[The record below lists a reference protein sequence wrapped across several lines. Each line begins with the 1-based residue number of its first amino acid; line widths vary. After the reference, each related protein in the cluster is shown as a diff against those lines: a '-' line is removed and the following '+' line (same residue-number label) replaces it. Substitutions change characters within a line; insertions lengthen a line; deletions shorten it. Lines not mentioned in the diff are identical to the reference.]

1 VNNSS
6 ELYQPTGHFFTQ
18 LYELNNLKYEILFT
32 LSFVQLVQ
40 AFSEDPK
47 HYKQPSVHIVQILFN
62 EK

>member
-1 VNNSS
+1 MYR
-6 ELYQPTGHFFTQ
+6 L
-18 LYELNNLKYEILFT
+18 LKYEILFT

>member
-1 VNNSS
+1 MNNIS
-6 ELYQPTGHFFTQ
+6 ELYQPIGHCFTQ
-18 LYELNNLKYEILFT
+18 LDVLNNLKYEIFLT

-47 HYKQPSVHIVQILFN
+47 HYKQPIVQIVQILFN